1 MGLLTHVVSEDD
13 LGSTVNE
20 LIEKLFNRP
29 IRAYGGI
36 KSLLVDT
43 FDCGIETQME
53 LESCA
58 ISKAGSGP
66 EAQEGMAAF
75 LEKRKP
81 NFKEA
86 VM

>member
-1 MGLLTHVVSEDD
+1 MTIDKNMVFASIVINEVLL
-13 LGSTVNE
+13 
-20 LIEKLFNRP
+20 
-29 IRAYGGI
+29 
-36 KSLLVDT
+36 
-43 FDCGIETQME
+43 E

-86 VM
+86 VMSVKG

>member
-43 FDCGIETQME
+43 LTVE
-53 LESCA
+53 LKHKWNW
-58 ISKAGSGP
+58 KAVQSLK
-66 EAQEGMAAF
+66 QVVV
-75 LEKRKP
+75 LKRRKGWLL
-81 NFKEA
+81 F
-86 VM
+86 

>member
-1 MGLLTHVVSEDD
+1 MVFASIVINEVLL
-13 LGSTVNE
+13 
-20 LIEKLFNRP
+20 
-29 IRAYGGI
+29 
-36 KSLLVDT
+36 
-43 FDCGIETQME
+43 E

-86 VM
+86 VMSVKG